1 MKLADGKR
9 RGKGSPAEAWKS
21 TDVGL
26 DSDLWL
32 QAYRR
37 HLRPHASP
45 AESDAFY
52 SRIFLESPAATLIV
66 TPEFNIADAN
76 IAAQKLFKRTLAE
89 LRDFPFVVHVASMDQ
104 AGFSV
109 IRTVLKEPEGRV
121 VRPLKLRLHRDIEQ
135 DVLLLASA
143 FRNDD
148 GEIEFVQLVLV
159 ELGTTVLEDF
169 L

>member
-1 MKLADGKR
+1 
-9 RGKGSPAEAWKS
+9 
-21 TDVGL
+21 
-26 DSDLWL
+26 
-32 QAYRR
+32 
-37 HLRPHASP
+37 
-45 AESDAFY
+45 
-52 SRIFLESPAATLIV
+52 
-66 TPEFNIADAN
+66 
-76 IAAQKLFKRTLAE
+76 
-89 LRDFPFVVHVASMDQ
+89 MDQ

-109 IRTVLKEPEGRV
+109 TRTVLKEPEGRV

-143 FRNDD
+143 FRNND